1 MEGLLTRQPP
11 DEEYSGK
18 TVTLEPQSVSPGNG
32 TVELQVAIPDGYK
45 VNDLAPF
52 SMEWTA
58 GDGITVDPEQANQ
71 TIVEPEFP
79 LSFAAEFTEG
89 QSELTGDCEAESESL
104 CLIERV
110 RVTAPL
116 TVEAGGANIAVVD
129 HTIELPES

>member
-1 MEGLLTRQPP
+1 M
-11 DEEYSGK
+11 
-18 TVTLEPQSVSPGNG
+18 
-32 TVELQVAIPDGYK
+32 ELQVAIPDGYK

-89 QSELTGDCEAESESL
+89 QSELTGDLVVYYCEAESESL